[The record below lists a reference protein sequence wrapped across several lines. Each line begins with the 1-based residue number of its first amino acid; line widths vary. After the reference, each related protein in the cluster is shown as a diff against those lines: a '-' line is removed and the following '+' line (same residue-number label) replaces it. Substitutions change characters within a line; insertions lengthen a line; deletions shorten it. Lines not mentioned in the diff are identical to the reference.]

1 MVAMHQ
7 DAKFQGVNQE
17 FHAFQSVLGEVV
29 EDLAACSDNK
39 QSKFKRI
46 FIKRIFFCADET
58 TKGAD
63 ASQILK
69 EIRHQISLFQI
80 DACCL

>member
-29 EDLAACSDNK
+29 EDLAAYSDNK

-46 FIKRIFFCADET
+46 FIKRIFFGQMKPQKAP
-58 TKGAD
+58 KPHR
-63 ASQILK
+63 S
-69 EIRHQISLFQI
+69 
-80 DACCL
+80 